1 MMGIDFSDL
10 STAGGVLLG
19 FQVTAFAWRVAHEA
33 QVADEG
39 KLSWIPPADYL
50 NLLAMVVTALS
61 VFVLPAVG
69 TIAVE
74 SVARLLGFGALIF
87 VGHSF
92 ALAGHYELFNPRTK
106 RSYAYFPLQE
116 RIVLLVVAV
125 ISLGYLVLAFL
136 A

>member
-1 MMGIDFSDL
+1 MGIDFSDL

-69 TIAVE
+69 AIAVD
-74 SVARLLGFGALIF
+74 SVAKLLGFAALIF

-92 ALAGHYELFNPRTK
+92 ALAGHYELFDPRTK

-116 RIVLLVVAV
+116 RIVLLVVLL
-125 ISLGYLVLAFL
+125 ISLGYLVVAFV